1 VRRDFTKIT
10 FSVFIALVFVVLFST
25 FYFLLSNS
33 AIAQNGSLYLSP
45 SSGQV
50 SVGQTFS
57 LVLRVNTGGTAINA
71 AEGSVVFD
79 QSKFTITSISKSGSV
94 FTIWA
99 EEPKFSN
106 AEGTIEF
113 AGGLPNPGY
122 SGSNGL
128 VMTIAF
134 KAKTATTVSGST
146 DITFVSGGILA
157 NDGYGTNI
165 LSSLGKATYSIS
177 PGVITPTPIPG
188 EREISVPTVSRVNV
202 TSQTHP
208 DSSKW
213 YSNNNPLFKW
223 DVPSGVSE
231 VISVLSRRAN
241 SPPIISYS
249 PPISEKL
256 LTDLGEGEWYLNAR
270 FRTSAGLGPIT
281 SFKFNIDTQVPL
293 PFSITR
299 LDTDDP
305 TNPRPELLFE
315 SSDITSGIDHY
326 EFVVNDT
333 EPIVISVSDAG
344 RSYVM
349 PLQTPGE
356 KNLEIKAFDR
366 AGNSTLAL
374 LTVKVES
381 IDVPHLNRVSEK
393 VREGEGL
400 IVEGTAKPDQK
411 VIIFAQHINGNLQ
424 NTYETTTDANGKFTL
439 AITGLP
445 IGKYTIYAKAQDERG
460 AVSNPSNDMSAEV
473 RGGFLDFI
481 FRIFDWFVNVLSG
494 GGLFIAFIAA
504 LVGLILVLIELIKI
518 RAGKWLKKAKD
529 FIIVKVIKKKSA
541 KKVDHIIKNMQDE
554 IKLLSQ
560 IAKRRSLSTE
570 EKYLKAKVTSYIKM
584 LKSIDKEL

>member
-1 VRRDFTKIT
+1 
-10 FSVFIALVFVVLFST
+10 
-25 FYFLLSNS
+25 
-33 AIAQNGSLYLSP
+33 
-45 SSGQV
+45 
-50 SVGQTFS
+50 
-57 LVLRVNTGGTAINA
+57 
-71 AEGSVVFD
+71 
-79 QSKFTITSISKSGSV
+79 
-94 FTIWA
+94 
-99 EEPKFSN
+99 
-106 AEGTIEF
+106 
-113 AGGLPNPGY
+113 
-122 SGSNGL
+122 
-128 VMTIAF
+128 
-134 KAKTATTVSGST
+134 VSGST